1 MAFFAGLACG
11 GPASLLG
18 HTMARLKKVLVVG
31 GGTAGWLAA
40 CYLAKALNAA
50 DPRSVQVHLVESPD
64 IGLLGVGEATFPSIR
79 GTLAAIG
86 LDERRFLVGATA
98 TYKQGIHYRHW
109 VRPPGAPGA
118 SHFFHPFNAPSQ
130 RPGGPELLPY
140 WLLGEAPE
148 GMPFAEAV
156 SMQSTLVAHSRAPK
170 RPRDPDY
177 QGPMNHAFHFDAACF
192 ARVLA
197 EHGQEALGVVR
208 HVATVERAELD
219 EHGAIARIV
228 TKEEGDL
235 TADLYVDC
243 TGLRS
248 LLIGNVMQSPFRSR
262 ADVLFADRAVAMQV
276 PYDATDAPIPSYTI
290 STAQESGW
298 IWDIGL
304 QKRRGIGYVYSSRHT
319 SDERAEE
326 VFRRYAGRTGEGLK
340 ALHIKFETGYRP
352 EHWRKNCIAV
362 GLAGGFVEPLEST
375 GIALIELATYLL
387 THLLPGDTD
396 DFEPAARHFNEMMV
410 ARYDRIIDFIKMHY
424 CLSQR
429 RDSLFWVD
437 NADPASIPQSL
448 QDKLAKWKRRP
459 PHRLDFVSDLEM
471 FMTCSWQ
478 YVLYGMEFKT
488 DLEAMRSAYPDTEA
502 ARREFAMIQQ
512 AAARALDDLPDHRG
526 LVEQLC
532 RAYEQQGRAIR
543 YLEASTSFLEGR
555 LQRNQNDSNIN
566 APIG

>member
-18 HTMARLKKVLVVG
+18 HTMARLKKILVVG

-228 TKEEGDL
+228 TKEEGEL

-276 PYDATDAPIPSYTI
+276 PYDAVDAPVPSYTI
-290 STAQESGW
+290 STAQEAGW

-352 EHWRKNCIAV
+352 EHWRKNCVAV

-429 RDSLFWVD
+429 RDSPFWVD
-437 NADPASIPQSL
+437 NADPASIPQTL

-459 PHRLDFVSDLEM
+459 PHRLDFISDLEM

-488 DLEAMRSAYPDTEA
+488 DLEALRSAYPDTEA

-512 AAARALDDLPDHRG
+512 AAAQALQDLPDHRT
-526 LVEQLC
+526 LVEQFC
-532 RAYEQQGRAIR
+532 REYGQRAHEIAN
-543 YLEASTSFLEGR
+543 LEAHVGGR
-555 LQRNQNDSNIN
+555 
-566 APIG
+566 